1 MQKFTFK
8 IIVFIIFIEVVIT
21 FYLWLYLHT
30 KISVI
35 FSFLSILVLFILSYL
50 IFSFISRKIIT
61 LDKRSTFFKTSNISE
76 HLCIILRLVIG
87 IIFFLLIKDLISY
100 IYAFIH
106 ETGHA
111 VVLIF
116 QGYEVNNIVIN
127 INGTSYTESTF
138 LPFTMDTAIIFL
150 AGSVTSCSIN
160 LILIILITLKDD
172 IEMEIFLPLYGL
184 FGNNILNEIYYWVKG
199 PFEVGTD
206 AWHFIVRIHSL
217 DATLLSNIMTLIMYQ
232 VILLLICLL
241 IFKLTKFLI
250 KKIYLPDLS
259 IFLMERY

>member
-8 IIVFIIFIEVVIT
+8 IILFTILIEIVIA
-21 FYLWLYLHT
+21 FYLWLYLQT
-30 KISVI
+30 KLSVI
-35 FSFLSILVLFILSYL
+35 FSFLSILVLVILLYL

-61 LDKRSTFFKTSNISE
+61 LDKRSTFLKSPNISE
-76 HLCIILRLVIG
+76 HLIIILKLVIG

-127 INGTSYTESTF
+127 INGTSYTESPF
-138 LPFTMDTAIIFL
+138 LPITRDTAIIFL
-150 AGSVTSCSIN
+150 AGTVTSCTIN
-160 LILIILITLKDD
+160 IILIILITLKDD
-172 IEMEIFLPLYGL
+172 IEMEIYLPLYGL

-199 PFEVGTD
+199 PNEVGTD
-206 AWHFIVRIHSL
+206 AWHFIVRIRSL
-217 DATLLSNIMTLIMYQ
+217 DATLLSNIMSFIMYQ

-250 KKIYLPDLS
+250 KRMDFPDLS
-259 IFLMERY
+259 IFLTNRY